1 MESVDNLW
9 PYVRKSR
16 ALDDLSDPHVLSHQE
31 TALLRLCSE
40 RGWEVEKDQIIR
52 ELGSGETIESRP
64 RFRAWLQMA
73 EKLPSDHG
81 GMILV
86 TALDRLSRGSMRER
100 GWIADVLMNAHIL
113 IVTPGSTYDLR
124 NPDHLMVFGVISSV
138 AHYSL
143 GRYKQDVQLRF
154 KELRERGR
162 SINLSPP
169 FGYRRSLPPNDPD
182 ISPRQRHQATLRW
195 ERHPDRW
202 PILLA
207 WLADID
213 HLGVGKIAAKYG
225 VSQCLVYDTLTNPA
239 IAGYPHRRYGSARGV
254 RDWHTKD
261 GSPPMML
268 LPRDQWEAPLQPGD
282 YPPACTWE
290 RWQQIQQILASRRNQ
305 KSGRGDNSNGWCRDV
320 IRFTGYPDLAPHLSC
335 LAYPPDDDRH
345 LTYEIRPR
353 GEKTRYVPRAQ
364 IHRHV
369 EAMLIH
375 AFQQPD
381 LIAWSLDRY
390 RRQQEDEKEIKREQH
405 DLTAIQRTLEDHRE
419 QLVVLE
425 LRAGRGDEEQQR
437 ANEKAQERLRE
448 AIVSLKA
455 AVAALARP
463 VVSLT
468 ALDSLESNLRLHL
481 GDLEEWWQSA
491 DGDLRRKI
499 VGAFVLAVL
508 VETTPVPGQLAW
520 RREIVRSE
528 YQPWLS
534 LL

>member
-1 MESVDNLW
+1 MESTGSSLW

-31 TALLRLCSE
+31 TALFRLCTES
-40 RGWEVEKDQIIR
+40 GWEIEKDQIIR
-52 ELGSGETIESRP
+52 EIGSGETIASRP

-73 EKLPSDHG
+73 ERLPPDHG

-100 GWIADVLMNAHIL
+100 GWIADVLMHAHIL

-143 GRYKQDVQLRF
+143 GRYKQDVQMRF
-154 KELRERGR
+154 RELRERGR

-169 FGYRRSLPPNDPD
+169 FGYRRPV
-182 ISPRQRHQATLRW
+182 SPERKETLTW
-195 ERHPDRW
+195 EPHPERW
-202 PILLA
+202 PLLLA
-207 WLADID
+207 WLADVD
-213 HLGVGKIAAKYG
+213 HLTTRQIAAKYG
-225 VSQCLVYDTLTNPA
+225 AKQALVYDTLTNPA
-239 IAGYPHRRYGSARGV
+239 IAGYPHRRYRSARGV

-261 GSPPMML
+261 GSAPLML
-268 LPRDQWEAPLQPGD
+268 LPRDQWEPPITPGD
-282 YPPACTWE
+282 YPAACTWQ
-290 RWQQIQQILASRRNQ
+290 RWQQIQQILTSRRNQ
-305 KSGRGDNSNGWCRDV
+305 KAGRGDNSNGWCRDIV
-320 IRFTGYPDLAPHLSC
+320 RFTGYPDLAPHLSR
-335 LAYPPDDDRH
+335 LPYPPEDDRH
-345 LTYEIRPR
+345 LTYEIRPPGR
-353 GEKTRYVPRAQ
+353 PALYVPRLL

-375 AFQQPD
+375 AFRQPD

-390 RRQQEDEKEIKREQH
+390 RRQQEEEKEIQREQS
-405 DLTAIQRTLEDHRE
+405 DLTAIQRALEEHRE

-425 LRAGRGDEEQQR
+425 MRAGRGDEEQQR

-455 AVAALARP
+455 AIAALARP
-463 VVSLT
+463 VVTVT
-468 ALDSLESNLRLHL
+468 ALDTLEETLRVHL
-481 GDLEEWWQSA
+481 GDLEQWWQSA
-491 DGDLRRKI
+491 GGDLRRQI
-499 VGAFVLAVL
+499 TGAFIRAVL
-508 VETTPVPGQLAW
+508 VETEPVPGQLAW

-528 YQPWLS
+528 YQPWLN